1 MTSLGKTAPR
11 AGVIGWPVA
20 HSLSPKIHR
29 YWLTRY
35 GLEGSYD
42 PIAVPPADIESFL
55 GDLRGHGYCG
65 ANVTVPYKLEALKA
79 AKRISE
85 TARRIGAV
93 NTLFFEDD
101 DLVGMNSDAEG
112 FYLNLR
118 TAAPDWAPAAGPA
131 VVLGAGGA
139 ARAVIVA
146 LADAGVGSIRLLNRT
161 REKAETLRELAPA
174 AIETV
179 AWEDRAEALTG
190 AGLLVNTTSL
200 GMVGQSRL
208 EIDLAKLPCEALVY
222 DIVYRPLETELL
234 AAARARGNRVVDG
247 LGMLLYQARPGFRL
261 WFGGEPEVTEELR
274 RIVLEA
280 AA

>member
-1 MTSLGKTAPR
+1 MTSPILPR

-20 HSLSPKIHR
+20 HSLSPTIHR
-29 YWLTRY
+29 YWLKRY
-35 GLEGSYD
+35 GIEGSYD
-42 PIAVPPADIESFL
+42 LIAVPPTDIKSFL

-65 ANVTVPYKLEALKA
+65 ANVTVPYKLDALRA
-79 AKRISE
+79 AERVSD

-101 DLVGMNSDAEG
+101 DLVGTNSDAEG
-112 FYLNLR
+112 FTLNLR
-118 TAAPDWAPAAGPA
+118 AAVPDWSAESAPA

-146 LADAGVGSIRLLNRT
+146 LVDAGVGAIRLLNRT
-161 REKAETLRELAPA
+161 LEKAEALRDLSPA
-174 AIETV
+174 IIEPIG
-179 AWEDRAEALTG
+179 WEARADALSG

-200 GMVGQSRL
+200 GMIGQPRL
-208 EIDLAKLPCEALVY
+208 EIDLTCLPREALVY

-234 AAARARGNRVVDG
+234 AASRARGNRVVDG
-247 LGMLLYQARPGFRL
+247 LGMLLFQASPGFHL
-261 WFGGEPEVTEELR
+261 WFGREPEVTEELR

>member
-1 MTSLGKTAPR
+1 MTSPILPR

-20 HSLSPKIHR
+20 HSLSPTIHR
-29 YWLTRY
+29 YWLKRY
-35 GLEGSYD
+35 GIEGSYD
-42 PIAVPPADIESFL
+42 LIAVPPTDIKSFL

-65 ANVTVPYKLEALKA
+65 ANVTVPYKLDALRA
-79 AKRISE
+79 AERVSD

-101 DLVGMNSDAEG
+101 DLVGTNSDAEG
-112 FYLNLR
+112 FTLNLR
-118 TAAPDWAPAAGPA
+118 ATVPDWSAESAPA

-146 LADAGVGSIRLLNRT
+146 LVDAGVGAIRLLNRT
-161 REKAETLRELAPA
+161 LEKAEALRDLSPA
-174 AIETV
+174 IIEPIG
-179 AWEDRAEALTG
+179 WEARADALSG

-200 GMVGQSRL
+200 GMIGQPRL
-208 EIDLAKLPCEALVY
+208 EIDLTCLPREALVY

-247 LGMLLYQARPGFRL
+247 LGMLLFQASPGFHL
-261 WFGGEPEVTEELR
+261 WFGREPEVTEELR

>member
-1 MTSLGKTAPR
+1 MTSPILPR

-20 HSLSPKIHR
+20 HSLSPTIHR
-29 YWLTRY
+29 YWLKRY
-35 GLEGSYD
+35 GIEGSYD
-42 PIAVPPADIESFL
+42 LIAVPPTDIKSFL

-65 ANVTVPYKLEALKA
+65 ANVTVPYKLDALRA
-79 AKRISE
+79 AERVSD

-101 DLVGMNSDAEG
+101 DLVGTNSDSEG
-112 FYLNLR
+112 FTLNLR
-118 TAAPDWAPAAGPA
+118 AAVPDWSAESAPA

-146 LADAGVGSIRLLNRT
+146 LVDAGVGAIRLLNRT
-161 REKAETLRELAPA
+161 LEKAEALRDLSPA
-174 AIETV
+174 IIEPIG
-179 AWEDRAEALTG
+179 WEARADALSG

-200 GMVGQSRL
+200 GMIGQPRL
-208 EIDLAKLPCEALVY
+208 EIDLTCLPREALVY

-247 LGMLLYQARPGFRL
+247 LGMLLFQASPGFHL
-261 WFGGEPEVTEELR
+261 WFGREPEVTEELR

>member
-1 MTSLGKTAPR
+1 MTSPILPR

-20 HSLSPKIHR
+20 HSLSPTIHR
-29 YWLTRY
+29 YWLKRY
-35 GLEGSYD
+35 GIEGSYD
-42 PIAVPPADIESFL
+42 LIAVPPTDIKSFL

-65 ANVTVPYKLEALKA
+65 ANVTVPYKLDALRA
-79 AKRISE
+79 AERVSD

-101 DLVGMNSDAEG
+101 DLVGTNSDAEG
-112 FYLNLR
+112 FTLNLR
-118 TAAPDWAPAAGPA
+118 ATVPDWSAESAPA

-146 LADAGVGSIRLLNRT
+146 LVDAGVGAIRLLNRT
-161 REKAETLRELAPA
+161 LEKAEALRDLSPA
-174 AIETV
+174 IIEPIG
-179 AWEDRAEALTG
+179 WEARADALSG
-190 AGLLVNTTSL
+190 AGLLVNTTPL
-200 GMVGQSRL
+200 GMIGQPRL
-208 EIDLAKLPCEALVY
+208 EIDLTCLPREALVY

-247 LGMLLYQARPGFRL
+247 LGMLLFQASPGFHL
-261 WFGGEPEVTEELR
+261 WFGREPEVTEELR

>member
-1 MTSLGKTAPR
+1 MTSPILPR

-20 HSLSPKIHR
+20 HSLSPTIHR
-29 YWLTRY
+29 YWLKRY
-35 GLEGSYD
+35 GIEGSYD
-42 PIAVPPADIESFL
+42 LIAVPPTDIKSFL

-65 ANVTVPYKLEALKA
+65 ANVTVPYKLDALRA
-79 AKRISE
+79 AERVSD

-101 DLVGMNSDAEG
+101 DLVGTNSDAEG
-112 FYLNLR
+112 FTLNLR
-118 TAAPDWAPAAGPA
+118 AAVPDWSAESAPV

-146 LADAGVGSIRLLNRT
+146 LVDAGVGAIRLLNRT
-161 REKAETLRELAPA
+161 LEKAEALRDLSPA
-174 AIETV
+174 IIEPIG
-179 AWEDRAEALTG
+179 WEARADALSG

-200 GMVGQSRL
+200 GMIGQPRL
-208 EIDLAKLPCEALVY
+208 EIDLTCLPREALVY

-247 LGMLLYQARPGFRL
+247 LGMLLFQASPGFHL
-261 WFGGEPEVTEELR
+261 WFGREPEVTEELR